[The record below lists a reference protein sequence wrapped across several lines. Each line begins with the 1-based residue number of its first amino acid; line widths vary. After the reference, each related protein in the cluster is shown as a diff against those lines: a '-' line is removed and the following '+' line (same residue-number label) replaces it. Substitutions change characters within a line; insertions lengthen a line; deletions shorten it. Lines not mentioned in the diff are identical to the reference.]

1 MAAADP
7 CQWSMG
13 TPRNPFV
20 NDVLALNER
29 QNPER
34 IAGTVRY
41 LAGTDDG
48 EGVQIEWRECCVQ
61 SDADQSLWWFEND
74 ITTTGTAYRYY
85 LHDVRSPGYQPW
97 VSMLQGVDQDYG
109 VQGGRH
115 FPEGHKVSFVPMRP
129 SDLLRESGVGSPIC
143 VTKVRASGEATFETL
158 TLPNWAQGVAINIV
172 QDLPAH
178 QPHRTNPRGPVL
190 EFRQPTAVRLRGA
203 ISAY

>member
-20 NDVLALNER
+20 NDVLAPNER

-109 VQGGRH
+109 VRGGRH

-158 TLPNWAQGVAINIV
+158 TLPNWARGVAINIV
-172 QDLPAH
+172 QDLPTH

-190 EFRQPTAVRLRGA
+190 EFRQPAAVRLRGA